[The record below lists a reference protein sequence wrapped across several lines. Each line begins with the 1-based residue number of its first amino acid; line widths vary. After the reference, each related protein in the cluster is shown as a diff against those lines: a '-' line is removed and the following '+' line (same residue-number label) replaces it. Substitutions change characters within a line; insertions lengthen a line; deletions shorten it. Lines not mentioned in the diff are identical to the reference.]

1 MNDEQRDGGRHDE
14 QARSAEAPPAPATPR
29 AYPNPGYG
37 GYGPAPGWGGT
48 ATAERHTDPYPTA
61 TLPAERPKRS
71 RGMTGVVTAALI
83 AGLVGGGAGFGGAYA
98 LPRQPGPHQ
107 VPAPRPSARCPPPPG
122 PRPRRTAPVAGAA
135 AAAAPSTVDIR
146 VVTSQGVA
154 EGSGVILTADG
165 AVLTNNHVVSG
176 SNGTISVTLAD
187 GSEHTAT
194 VVGTS
199 PSYDL
204 AVLRMQNVSGLTAAT
219 LGRSADLQV
228 GQQVVAIGSPQGL
241 TGTVTAGI
249 VSALNRTVGVQGED
263 GSAVVYNGLQTD
275 APINQGN
282 SGGPLVNL
290 DGQVIGIN
298 SAIAT
303 AGQSSGSIGLGFT
316 IPIDQARRVAQ
327 EILDTG
333 SATKPVLGC
342 RAASRARSRSRPRGG
357 RHDRRG
363 AGRLGGRAAGLKAGD
378 VVTKVGDA
386 TSRTSR
392 TSCADR
398 LLRPR
403 RQGHADRA
411 SGGATKTVD
420 VTLGSTKDE
429 AATTSTHPSSS
440 NSPFGQS
447 PFEQQQSPS
456 ASSRTRSAADRP
468 QRPPL
473 RSRSVP
479 SAAAREARRHVR
491 GPSGVPGAE
500 RTSRGHVNRT
510 GCPVDSSTAIHRS
523 PRGST
528 CCAGSRQRHRQVHEP
543 PPPAARPPSRAARH
557 RRVHRRLRQPHAVD
571 AVVGVGRHAADG
583 VAGVDVADRGLQP
596 GVGEVVADAPAQV
609 GADVLQAGVARRVPA
624 GVRVAEQVL
633 AGALGHHDDRVPA
646 LLDPRR
652 RWRAGRAR
660 RPGERHLRGSAPRRR
675 RCGPGRRSRR

>member
-14 QARSAEAPPAPATPR
+14 QAQAGGGAAGPGYPPNTPH
-29 AYPNPGYG
+29 PSPGYG

-48 ATAERHTDPYPTA
+48 ATAERHNDHYPTA

-98 LPRQPGPHQ
+98 LLDNQARTSASSPALGS
-107 VPAPRPSARCPPPPG
+107 VPATTG
-122 PRPRRTAPVAGAA
+122 TAPASNGTVAGAA

-176 SNGTISVTLAD
+176 TNGTISVTLAD

-249 VSALNRTVGVQGED
+249 ISALDRTVGVQGED

-333 SATKPVLGC
+333 SATKPVLGVQGGQQSTQQEQ
-342 RAASRARSRSRPRGG
+342 AAGG
-357 RHDRRG
+357 ATIAAVQDG
-363 AGRLGGRAAGLKAGD
+363 SAAATAGLKAGD

-386 TSRTSR
+386 RVEDFSDLVARIGSYAPGDKVTLTVE
-392 TSCADR
+392 
-398 LLRPR
+398 
-403 RQGHADRA
+403 
-411 SGGATKTVD
+411 SGGAERTVD

-429 AATTSTHPSSS
+429 AATTSTSPSSGTFPW
-440 NSPFGQS
+440 NQSPFGQ
-447 PFEQQQSPS
+447 QQSPFGQQQN
-456 ASSRTRSAADRP
+456 P
-468 QRPPL
+468 F
-473 RSRSVP
+473 
-479 SAAAREARRHVR
+479 
-491 GPSGVPGAE
+491 
-500 RTSRGHVNRT
+500 
-510 GCPVDSSTAIHRS
+510 
-523 PRGST
+523 
-528 CCAGSRQRHRQVHEP
+528 
-543 PPPAARPPSRAARH
+543 
-557 RRVHRRLRQPHAVD
+557 
-571 AVVGVGRHAADG
+571 GR
-583 VAGVDVADRGLQP
+583 
-596 GVGEVVADAPAQV
+596 
-609 GADVLQAGVARRVPA
+609 
-624 GVRVAEQVL
+624 
-633 AGALGHHDDRVPA
+633 
-646 LLDPRR
+646 
-652 RWRAGRAR
+652 
-660 RPGERHLRGSAPRRR
+660 
-675 RCGPGRRSRR
+675 

>member
-14 QARSAEAPPAPATPR
+14 QVPVGGGAAGPGYPPNAPHPS
-29 AYPNPGYG
+29 PGYG
-37 GYGPAPGWGGT
+37 SYGPAPSWGGT

-61 TLPAERPKRS
+61 TLPAEHPKRS

-98 LPRQPGPHQ
+98 LLDNQARTSASSPALGS
-107 VPAPRPSARCPPPPG
+107 VPATTG
-122 PRPRRTAPVAGAA
+122 TAPASNGTVAGAA

-176 SNGTISVTLAD
+176 TNGTISVTLAD

-249 VSALNRTVGVQGED
+249 ISALNRTVGVQGED

-333 SATKPVLGC
+333 GATKPVLGVQGGQQSTQQEQ
-342 RAASRARSRSRPRGG
+342 AAGG
-357 RHDRRG
+357 ATIAAVQDG
-363 AGRLGGRAAGLKAGD
+363 SAAATAGLKAGD

-386 TSRTSR
+386 RVEDFSDLVARIGSYAPGDKVTLTVE
-392 TSCADR
+392 
-398 LLRPR
+398 
-403 RQGHADRA
+403 
-411 SGGATKTVD
+411 SGGAERTVD

-429 AATTSTHPSSS
+429 AATTSTSPSSGTFPQ
-440 NSPFGQS
+440 NQSPFGQQRS
-447 PFEQQQSPS
+447 PFGQQQNPF
-456 ASSRTRSAADRP
+456 
-468 QRPPL
+468 
-473 RSRSVP
+473 
-479 SAAAREARRHVR
+479 
-491 GPSGVPGAE
+491 G
-500 RTSRGHVNRT
+500 N
-510 GCPVDSSTAIHRS
+510 
-523 PRGST
+523 
-528 CCAGSRQRHRQVHEP
+528 
-543 PPPAARPPSRAARH
+543 
-557 RRVHRRLRQPHAVD
+557 
-571 AVVGVGRHAADG
+571 
-583 VAGVDVADRGLQP
+583 
-596 GVGEVVADAPAQV
+596 
-609 GADVLQAGVARRVPA
+609 
-624 GVRVAEQVL
+624 
-633 AGALGHHDDRVPA
+633 
-646 LLDPRR
+646 
-652 RWRAGRAR
+652 
-660 RPGERHLRGSAPRRR
+660 
-675 RCGPGRRSRR
+675 